1 MMRFGLAAFVLA
13 AGLAAGEDVRKLT
26 ILHSNDLHARLLPD
40 DRQQGGWAY
49 LATLVRQQKQGCREC
64 LYLNAGD
71 LVQGTPVSTL
81 FQGLPLYDI
90 ANRLGFDAS
99 TLGNHEFDYGWAQV
113 PRFLRMAKFSI
124 VSANVVNAQG
134 EMLAPK
140 AYVVKKVNGIRV
152 GIIGMAMGNLVEGFL
167 TPRSAGPWKAL
178 NVSETAKKYTA
189 ELRGKADVIVV
200 LGHINQKEGSAVLM
214 DAPDVDVVVEGH
226 NHSGRREMERVEDR
240 VAVGCRGYGVEL
252 CRLDLEVKMPEG
264 RVVSARWTKLPVNA
278 KTIAPAND
286 VAKRIEKWEREVAK
300 VVDIKIGEAERD
312 ILQPELQPLIER
324 AMREEMGA
332 DFSYMNRGGIRDRL
346 PKGPILARHIWNI
359 MPFDNRMMTAR
370 VKGSQLGKFLK
381 EGEKVDPDKEY
392 TLALFDYLVDN
403 EESRAGLGLEGM
415 QFVDRGIM
423 LRDMM
428 IRWVEKQK
436 VLR

>member
-1 MMRFGLAAFVLA
+1 
-13 AGLAAGEDVRKLT
+13 VRKLT

-49 LATLVRQQKQGCREC
+49 LATLVRQQKAGCKEC

-90 ANRLGFDAS
+90 GNRLGFDAS
-99 TLGNHEFDYGWAQV
+99 TLGNHEFDYGFAQV
-113 PRFLRMAKFSI
+113 PRFLRMAKFPV
-124 VSANVVNAQG
+124 VSANVVNERG
-134 EMLAPK
+134 EMLAPR
-140 AYVVKKVNGIRV
+140 AYVIKKVNGIRV

-167 TPRSAGPWKAL
+167 TPRTAGPWKAL
-178 NVSETAKKYTA
+178 NVSDTAKRYAA
-189 ELRGKADVIVV
+189 ELRGKADLIVV
-200 LGHINQKEGSAVLM
+200 LGHINQKEGSALLV

-226 NHSGRREMERVEDR
+226 SHAGRREMERVGDR

-252 CRLDLEVKMPEG
+252 CRLDLEVSMPEG
-264 RVVSARWTKLPVNA
+264 KVVTARWTKLPVDS

-286 VAKRIEKWEREVAK
+286 LAKRIARWEREVAK
-300 VVDIKIGEAERD
+300 VVDVKIAVAERD
-312 ILQPELQPLIER
+312 FLQPELQGLIEK
-324 AMREEMGA
+324 AMKEEMQA
-332 DFSYMNRGGIRDRL
+332 DFSFMNRGGIRDRL
-346 PKGPILARHIWNI
+346 PKGPVLARHIWNI

-381 EGEKVDPDKEY
+381 EGETVEPDKEY

-403 EESRAGLGLEGM
+403 AESRESLGLAGM
-415 QFVDRGIM
+415 KFEDRGLL